1 MKSNVLKKAMA
12 LLTAAV
18 LLVGLVPTG
27 VLPALRVTAEEP
39 PEGAVIHAT
48 SAEELAA
55 ALDMTEPVAEIVIDE
70 SFTVTGDCT
79 IQFDPD
85 HIDHYHDTVITVAE
99 GVTLTVGDGGMFGS
113 FWPSYEG
120 DWETPPFPNGRVINN
135 GAVIVENGGSTAAGF
150 DTNNGEITV
159 KAGGEAVCCNT
170 NNGTVT
176 VEAGGAYDTTQGG
189 RAVNHG
195 LIDIKEG
202 ATMTSRFGT
211 PIVNEE
217 DGVIRLNG
225 EFWCGCL
232 HFDEDVMLFENY
244 GEVSGRGSVILY
256 ELDHEN
262 MPVSD
267 MDALIEKMMR
277 LLGQETRFDNWE
289 DIGIFRLVEASN
301 CEELAAALTGERVVA
316 GEHVEGDRDTFVRI
330 TGDIEVADGQ
340 DLHGMVMLL
349 VPENVKITV
358 DAGGSLSCGIKNEGT
373 LEVLP
378 GGKLS
383 TSMGHQI
390 ENSGALLIREGAE
403 LKSQMGGEVFNLENG
418 ELVLDGTFY
427 CGCYGLDGN
436 DVFWFDNSG
445 TVTGGGSA
453 ILYEAAP
460 DEMPVNDMDALIE
473 RFMRLLGQEKRF
485 ENWDDIDI
493 YRQMC
498 VFNYEEFAAV
508 LTGERVVAGEPV
520 PGDMDTIVIIMQDM
534 EIPENAIVDTMAK
547 IIVPEG
553 VTLTILPGA
562 SVTCAMEIRGT
573 VEVMPGATLGTTMGG
588 DIVNCGLLIIHE
600 GAVLISQM
608 GGRVVN
614 CEGAELV
621 LDGAFYVG
629 CIGGEN
635 GDVMWFENYG
645 TVTGN
650 GEIILYEAAPDVMP
664 VGDMEALA
672 QALIELIASGE
683 GTTPAVHVHA
693 EHTWGEWTVTQEP
706 TETEDGEETRVC
718 ALCGKTETRT
728 VKKPGAQVIDTETA
742 KEQDGNL
749 YIAPDQTAADIL
761 ALAGEGARIK
771 REDGAEVQPGET
783 VGSGMVLV
791 KPDGTREVI
800 VIKGDNDGDGRVTAA
815 DARFALRVAVGL
827 ETPNEWQLKACL
839 VTGGETVTAA
849 DARAILRAA
858 VGLEP
863 LPLI

>member
-1 MKSNVLKKAMA
+1 MKTNILKKALA

-18 LLVGLVPTG
+18 MLVGLVPTG
-27 VLPALRVTAEEP
+27 VLPVLRVIAEEP
-39 PEGAVIHAT
+39 PEGAVIHVK

-55 ALDMTEPVAEIVIDE
+55 ALDMTEPVAEIFIDE

-79 IQFDPD
+79 IKFDPD
-85 HIDHYHDTVITVAE
+85 HINNYHDTVVTVSEDA
-99 GVTLTVGDGGMFGS
+99 TLTVGEGGMFGS
-113 FWPSYEG
+113 FWPSFEG
-120 DWETPPFPNGRVINN
+120 DWETPPMPNGRVINN
-135 GAVIVENGGSTAAGF
+135 GTVIVENGGQTGADF

-176 VEAGGAYDTTQGG
+176 VEAGGAYNTTQGG

-211 PIVNEE
+211 PIVNEA
-217 DGVIRLNG
+217 DGVIRLDG

-267 MDALIEKMMR
+267 MDALIVKMMQ
-277 LLGQETRFDNWE
+277 LLGQETRFENWD
-289 DIGIFRLVEASN
+289 DIGIFRQVEASN

-330 TGDIEVADGQ
+330 TGNIEVTDGQ

-349 VPENVKITV
+349 VPEDVKITV

-390 ENSGALLIREGAE
+390 ENNGTLLVREGAE
-403 LKSQMGGEVFNLENG
+403 LKSKMGGEVFNLENG

-427 CGCYGLDGN
+427 CGCYGLEGN

-453 ILYEAAP
+453 ILYEAVP

-493 YRQMC
+493 YRQMS

-520 PGDMDTIVIIMQDM
+520 PGDMDTIVFIMQDM
-534 EIPENAIVDTMAK
+534 SIPENAIVDTMAK

-588 DIVNCGLLIIHE
+588 DIVNYGLLIIHE

-608 GGRVVN
+608 GGKVIN

-621 LDGAFYVG
+621 LDGTFYVG

-664 VGDMEALA
+664 VSDMEALA
-672 QALIELIASGE
+672 EMLAEMIASGE
-683 GTTPAVHVHA
+683 GTKPAVHVHT
-693 EHTWGEWTVTQEP
+693 EHIWGEWAVTKEP
-706 TETEDGEETRVC
+706 TDTEDGEETRVC
-718 ALCGKTETRT
+718 AVCGLTETRT
-728 VKKPGAQVIDTETA
+728 VKKPGAQTIDTETA

-749 YIAPDQTAADIL
+749 YVAPDQTAADIL
-761 ALAGEGARIK
+761 ALAGEGARIE
-771 REDGAEVQPGET
+771 REDGTEVQPGET
-783 VGSGMVLV
+783 VGSGMILV

-800 VIKGDNDGDGRVTAA
+800 VIKGDNDGDGRITAA

>member
-120 DWETPPFPNGRVINN
+120 DWETPPIPNGRVINN
-135 GAVIVENGGSTAAGF
+135 GTVIVENGGQTGADF

-159 KAGGEAVCCNT
+159 KAGGEAVCCNE

-176 VEAGGAYDTTQGG
+176 VEAGGAYNTTQGG

-211 PIVNEE
+211 AIVNEA
-217 DGVIRLNG
+217 DGVIQLDG
-225 EFWCGCL
+225 EFWVGCL

-244 GEVSGRGSVILY
+244 GEVRGHGSVILY
-256 ELDHEN
+256 ELAHKE

-267 MDALIEKMMR
+267 MDALIEKMMQ
-277 LLGQETRFDNWE
+277 LLGQETRFENWD
-289 DIGIFRLVEASN
+289 DIGIFRQMEASN
-301 CEELAAALTGERVVA
+301 CEELAALLTGERVVA

-330 TGDIEVADGQ
+330 TGDIEVTNGQ
-340 DLHGMVMLL
+340 DLHGMVMLQ
-349 VPENVKITV
+349 VPEDVKITV

-390 ENSGALLIREGAE
+390 ENSGALLVREGAE
-403 LKSQMGGEVFNLENG
+403 LKSKMGGEVFNLENG

-453 ILYEAAP
+453 ILYEAVP

-493 YRQMC
+493 YRQMS

-520 PGDMDTIVIIMQDM
+520 PGDMDTIVFIMQDM
-534 EIPENAIVDTMAK
+534 AIPENAIVDTMAK

-562 SVTCAMEIRGT
+562 SVTCGMEIRGT

-588 DIVNCGLLIIHE
+588 DIVNYGLLIIHE

-621 LDGAFYVG
+621 LDGIFYVG

-650 GEIILYEAAPDVMP
+650 GEIILYEAAPDAMP
-664 VGDMEALA
+664 VSDIEALA
-672 QALIELIASGE
+672 EMLAEMIASGE
-683 GTTPAVHVHA
+683 GTTPAVRVHTEHV
-693 EHTWGEWTVTQEP
+693 WSEWTVTQEP

-718 ALCGKTETRT
+718 AVCGKTEIRT
-728 VKKPGAQVIDTETA
+728 VKKPGAQAIDTETA

-761 ALAGEGARIK
+761 ALAGEGARIE

-863 LPLI
+863 LPLV